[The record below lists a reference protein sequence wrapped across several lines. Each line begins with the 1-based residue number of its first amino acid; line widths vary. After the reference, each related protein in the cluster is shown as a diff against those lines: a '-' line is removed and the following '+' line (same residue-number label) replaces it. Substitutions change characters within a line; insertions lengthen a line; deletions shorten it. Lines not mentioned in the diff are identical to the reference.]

1 MCAAVWLVAAILL
14 PAAFLCAQVETVE
27 SPPTA
32 ALWVSHSRLEGHLA
46 LKYSSDG
53 AFSPDAS
60 LLAVVAGDKVLL
72 MNLRT
77 DTIQKVLKP
86 HLPDIEDLEIHS
98 ANFLSP
104 HQLFLLANG
113 VFHVKGKQAASTPL
127 LAFQW
132 DIDGDHVEG
141 KVNAVG
147 SKGGFSPA
155 RYFPMIGYLALYK
168 ESNFDLWNPRIEPG
182 RHGQHPRPDPDSQ
195 SLRDFS
201 GRPLAAAG
209 ADSDHFGRGPLR
221 GGIENPQVCG
231 CAARP

>member
-1 MCAAVWLVAAILL
+1 MFRCLSACIL
-14 PAAFLCAQVETVE
+14 PAAILCAQVETVE

-32 ALWVSHSRLEGHLA
+32 ALWVSHGRMEGHLA

-60 LLAVVAGDKVLL
+60 LLAVVADEKVML

-77 DTIQKVLKP
+77 DAVQKVLKP
-86 HLPDIEDLEIHS
+86 HVPDIEDLEIHS

-113 VFHVKGKQAASTPL
+113 VFHVKGKRRGCPLPCWRSSGISMEIIWKERWTPW
-127 LAFQW
+127 AP
-132 DIDGDHVEG
+132 
-141 KVNAVG
+141 KVG
-147 SKGGFSPA
+147 SVRRA
-155 RYFPMIGYLALYK
+155 TFPMIGYLVLYK
-168 ESNFDLWNPRIEPG
+168 DSNFDLWNPRT
-182 RHGQHPRPDPDSQ
+182 GQGGQNHHPRPDPDSQ
-195 SLRDFS
+195 SLRVFS

-209 ADSDHFGRGPLR
+209 ADSDHFRRRPLR

-231 CAARP
+231 FAARA